1 MAKGTQFMSN
11 MKLEHSSEL
20 SFIIVLILKAFKL
33 RSTWKKS
40 GGKRGV
46 APSDFYCI
54 ALKMYIVMSS
64 SSFRVKRR
72 VSLSKYISFLNS

>member
-1 MAKGTQFMSN
+1 MAKGTRFMSN

-54 ALKMYIVMSS
+54 ALKCISS
-64 SSFRVKRR
+64 YHLAPLGLKEGFHSANIF
-72 VSLSKYISFLNS
+72 LS